1 MATTSSSILA
11 ATILVL
17 FGLTFAAANWDEEAP
32 TSELIHVSGKV
43 LCQNCQMSYK
53 DWISG
58 ERPIKGS
65 TVSLTCMDDR
75 KRVHH
80 YDSDVTDERGEYEMV
95 VSKYVNGKRLNE
107 KQCLVRLVSSPD
119 SDCNVLTDF
128 AGGKSGVK
136 LSQPTSVYR
145 GTTKYDVGSF
155 YYTHPRCERP
165 EVGESDGKSGGD
177 DDQEYYRYPET
188 KY

>member
-1 MATTSSSILA
+1 MAATTSSIFA
-11 ATILVL
+11 ATVLILFAV
-17 FGLTFAAANWDEEAP
+17 TSAAANWDEEAP

-43 LCQNCQMSYK
+43 LCQDCQKSYK

-80 YDSDVTDERGEYEMV
+80 YDSDLTDERGEYEMV

-107 KQCLVRLVSSPD
+107 KQCWVRLVSSPD

-128 AGGKSGVK
+128 AGGKSGVR
-136 LSQPTSVYR
+136 LSQPTSAYR

-165 EVGESDGKSGGD
+165 EIGESDDKSG

>member
-1 MATTSSSILA
+1 MHKYGTISFSKFSQFGGKERQRTSSTIDRKRGMATTSSSILA

-17 FGLTFAAANWDEEAP
+17 FGLSFAAANWGEEAP

-43 LCQNCQMSYK
+43 LCQDCQMSYK

-80 YDSDVTDERGEYEMV
+80 YDSDVTDER
-95 VSKYVNGKRLNE
+95 
-107 KQCLVRLVSSPD
+107 
-119 SDCNVLTDF
+119 VLTDF

-155 YYTHPRCERP
+155 YYTHPMCERP